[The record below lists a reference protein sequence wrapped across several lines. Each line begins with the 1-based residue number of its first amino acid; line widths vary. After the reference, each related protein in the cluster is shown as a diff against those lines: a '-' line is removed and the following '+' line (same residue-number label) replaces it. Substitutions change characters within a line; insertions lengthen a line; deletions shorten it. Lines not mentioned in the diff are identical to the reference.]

1 MRNTFWFGHERG
13 HNFWLKRAIFI
24 PILIAAGI
32 FIFGSVVMYLWNAIL
47 PALFGVGVITF
58 WQAIGIFVL
67 SKILFGGFHGRSHHR
82 SFHDHRS
89 GLREK
94 WAHLSEEER
103 EKMRNEMSKKWW
115 CRFDQKDKEE

>member
-1 MRNTFWFGHERG
+1 MRHTFWFGHERG
-13 HNFWLKRAIFI
+13 HIFWLKRIIFI

-82 SFHDHRS
+82 GFHDHRS